1 MNNTEILK
9 KFLNKCNIIYET
21 PEELDGTLIP
31 RDILISKEKFESLAE
46 DIDQIRKIYS
56 SGSLTSLQ
64 RNAIDTQKWPL
75 LNLVRQM
82 LKINDYKMEPI
93 RKSDGYT
100 HDGKKKY
107 VRYFMIKKNV
117 KTTSK
122 TVSSVN

>member
-1 MNNTEILK
+1 MDNMEILK
-9 KFLNKCNIIYET
+9 SFLSKCNIIYET
-21 PEELDGTLIP
+21 PEQLDGTLIP
-31 RDILISKEKFESLAE
+31 RDILISKDKFESLKE
-46 DIDQIRKIYS
+46 DIDTIRKIYS

-64 RNAIDTQKWPL
+64 RNASDTQKWPL

-93 RKSDGYT
+93 RKSDGYN
-100 HDGKKKY
+100 HAGKKKY

-122 TVSSVN
+122 TVSGVN

>member
-9 KFLNKCNIIYET
+9 SFLNKCDIIYEN
-21 PEELDGTLIP
+21 PEQLDGTLIP
-31 RDILISKEKFESLAE
+31 REILISKDKFESLKE
-46 DIDQIRKIYS
+46 DIDKIRKIYS

-64 RNAIDTQKWPL
+64 RNAVDTQKWPL

-107 VRYFMIKKNV
+107 VRYFMIKKNGKK
-117 KTTSK
+117 KTNNASIH
-122 TVSSVN
+122 

>member
-9 KFLNKCNIIYET
+9 SFLNKCDIIYEN
-21 PEELDGTLIP
+21 PEQLDGTLIP
-31 RDILISKEKFESLAE
+31 REILISKDKFESLKD
-46 DIDQIRKIYS
+46 DIDKIRKIYS

-64 RNAIDTQKWPL
+64 RNAVDTQKWPL

-82 LKINDYKMEPI
+82 LKINEYKMEPI

-107 VRYFMIKKNV
+107 VRYFMIKKNGK
-117 KTTSK
+117 KTTNS
-122 TVSSVN
+122 VSTA

>member
-9 KFLNKCNIIYET
+9 SFLNKCDIIYEN
-21 PEELDGTLIP
+21 PEQLDGTLIP
-31 RDILISKEKFESLAE
+31 REILISKDKFESLKE
-46 DIDQIRKIYS
+46 DIDKIRKIYS

-64 RNAIDTQKWPL
+64 RNAVDTQKWPL

-107 VRYFMIKKNV
+107 VRYFMIKKNSK
-117 KTTSK
+117 KTTNS
-122 TVSSVN
+122 VSTA